1 MGAGWGLSS
10 TSRGRGALNTRPFSS
25 PSSPAPC
32 LSGWAGGPARSLPC
46 RRESQPPRAP
56 LAPVRKRRSIRRL
69 RRLLSP
75 RTGRLQPP
83 PQCGQ
88 GKTPHP
94 SQIHPRDGDCPVPHT
109 NTQEK
114 GASRLRAGAG
124 VYPAVVSWEGG
135 GRAVPWEPQGAE
147 GQCGHG
153 GDPEAETE
161 RRRER
166 GKDRRKTESKRKTA
180 VCPDTQRRGRR
191 GEQTGRKAGSGRA
204 PGANAGRALAGV

>member
-10 TSRGRGALNTRPFSS
+10 TSRGRGARNTRPFSS

-46 RRESQPPRAP
+46 RRESQPPPAP
-56 LAPVRKRRSIRRL
+56 LAPVHERRSIRRL

-94 SQIHPRDGDCPVPHT
+94 SQIHPRDGGLSCTPHKHARERGLQAACWGRCVP
-109 NTQEK
+109 
-114 GASRLRAGAG
+114 SC
-124 VYPAVVSWEGG
+124 
-135 GRAVPWEPQGAE
+135 
-147 GQCGHG
+147 GQLG
-153 GDPEAETE
+153 
-161 RRRER
+161 RRRECGPVGAAGGR
-166 GKDRRKTESKRKTA
+166 GSVRARRRPGGRNGAS
-180 VCPDTQRRGRR
+180 QREREG
-191 GEQTGRKAGSGRA
+191 
-204 PGANAGRALAGV
+204 